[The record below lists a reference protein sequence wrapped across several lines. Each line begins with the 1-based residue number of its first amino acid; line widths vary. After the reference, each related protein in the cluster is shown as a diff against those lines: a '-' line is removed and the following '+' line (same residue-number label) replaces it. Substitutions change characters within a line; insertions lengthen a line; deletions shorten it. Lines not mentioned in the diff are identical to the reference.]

1 MLIIQR
7 KAKRKWAFSN
17 MMAVI
22 RYHLTTYIDLFKFL
36 KDPGGDWRDLTS
48 LDLAQLALFPT

>member
-1 MLIIQR
+1 
-7 KAKRKWAFSN
+7 